1 MEQWSIVWCG
11 TRMEPSTALIEE
23 LRPTVLILACGNPS
37 RGDDALGPLF
47 LDRLVELQEQHDDDW
62 NNVELLT
69 DFQLQIEHA
78 VDLENRALALFVDAS
93 VSCPA
98 PYQFTRLQPIRDA
111 SYTSHALS
119 PAAVL
124 HVYQQIH
131 HVPPPPAF
139 QLAIRGESFEL
150 GEPLSATAE
159 ANLAAA
165 LAFADRLFA
174 RQEVRTW
181 DEFAAINAADSRLM

>member
-23 LRPTVLILACGNPS
+23 SRPTVLILACGNPS

-47 LDRLVELQEQHDDDW
+47 LDRLAELQKQHDDDW
-62 NNVELLT
+62 NDVELLT

-98 PYQFTRLQPIRDA
+98 PYQFTRLQPIRDS

-124 HVYQQIH
+124 HVYQQINH
-131 HVPPPPAF
+131 APPPPSF

-150 GEPLSATAE
+150 GEPLSAAAK

-165 LAFADRLFA
+165 LAFADWLFA
-174 RQEVRTW
+174 RQAVGIW
-181 DEFAAINAADSRLM
+181 NEFAAINAADSRLM

>member
-1 MEQWSIVWCG
+1 MELS
-11 TRMEPSTALIEE
+11 E
-23 LRPTVLILACGNPS
+23 TVFEVRCPHLLILAVGNPS

-47 LDRLVELQEQHDDDW
+47 LERLAELQEQHGDDW
-62 NNVELLT
+62 NEVELLI

-124 HVYQQIH
+124 HVYQQINH
-131 HVPPPPAF
+131 APPPPAF

-150 GEPLSATAE
+150 GEPLSAAAE

-165 LAFADRLFA
+165 LAFASRLFA
-174 RQEVRTW
+174 KREIEVW
-181 DEFAAINAADSRLM
+181 DAFAEISSTDSRLM

>member
-1 MEQWSIVWCG
+1 
-11 TRMEPSTALIEE
+11 MEPSGILSEQQ
-23 LRPTVLILACGNPS
+23 RPSLLILAVGNPS

-47 LDRLVELQEQHDDDW
+47 LERLAELREQRGNGDE
-62 NNVELLT
+62 VELLT

-93 VSCPA
+93 VSCP
-98 PYQFTRLQPIRDA
+98 PPFQFTRLQPARDT

-124 HVYQQIH
+124 HVYQQIN

-139 QLAIRGESFEL
+139 QLAIRGERFEL
-150 GEPLSATAE
+150 GEPLSAAAE

-165 LAFADRLFA
+165 LAFA
-174 RQEVRTW
+174 RQLLAWLNVG
-181 DEFAAINAADSRLM
+181 I

>member
-1 MEQWSIVWCG
+1 
-11 TRMEPSTALIEE
+11 MEPSGILSEQQ
-23 LRPTVLILACGNPS
+23 RPSLLILAVGNPS

-47 LDRLVELQEQHDDDW
+47 LERLAELREQRGNGDE
-62 NNVELLT
+62 VELLT

-93 VSCPA
+93 VSCP
-98 PYQFTRLQPIRDA
+98 PPFQFTRLQPARDT

-124 HVYQQIH
+124 HVYQQINH
-131 HVPPPPAF
+131 APPPPAF
-139 QLAIRGESFEL
+139 QLAIRGERFEL
-150 GEPLSATAE
+150 GEPLSAAAE

-165 LAFADRLFA
+165 LAFA
-174 RQEVRTW
+174 RQLLAWLNVG
-181 DEFAAINAADSRLM
+181 I